1 MVYPILQI
9 SAQGC
14 EARFGKS
21 RGLPSSDREIPAF
34 DTVHSGFYD
43 ARGMNAVQN
52 SLEDAFCGFFW

>member
-9 SAQGC
+9 SAQGS

-21 RGLPSSDREIPAF
+21 RGFPSSHREIPAF

-43 ARGMNAVQN
+43 ARGDRVA
-52 SLEDAFCGFFW
+52 